1 MSRYGALC
9 DHLRA
14 AKGGDVPMSFAEIE
28 AVVGAPLPLSAR
40 RHRGWWSNNPGNS
53 GATRAWL
60 DAGYRT
66 AEVDM
71 AGERLVFRRGTP
83 GWTRPPK
90 ATSYAPGPGARLSAE
105 TEAMTE
111 PASTLHEAASGYG
124 QSVHHAASLPDAPH
138 ALFGRLRAAVRV
150 LSGVEVAVPAD
161 PGWADAADGAGRA
174 G

>member
-1 MSRYGALC
+1 
-9 DHLRA
+9 
-14 AKGGDVPMSFAEIE
+14 MSFAEIE

-71 AGERLVFRRGTP
+71 AGERLVFRRQTP
-83 GWTRPPK
+83 GRTRPPE
-90 ATSYAPGPGARLSAE
+90 ATAHAPQPGARLPAE

-111 PASTLHEAASGYG
+111 PASTLHEAALSYG
-124 QSVHHAASLPDAPH
+124 QAAHRVAPPSDAPH
-138 ALFGRLRAAVRV
+138 ALFGRLQAAVRV
-150 LSGVEVAVPAD
+150 LAGVDVTAPAD
-161 PGWADAADGAGRA
+161 AGWGQDGDPAGRA